1 MAITRSQIARQLLA
15 GGGLSLEDA
24 KMMAPRGEFLAYINP
39 REAQML
45 KDAGGSG
52 AMTPMGIPSFF
63 DDTSYGEDMG
73 GAYSSYSD
81 TPGDQGGGGSR
92 SGDDGYGGGDEN
104 PRPTYSQQLTNIQT
118 QGDDD
123 FERDLALATRTGRR
137 GIIDY
142 ISDNPVTNY
151 IRDNKKGILST
162 ILGTALLGPTYPMLS
177 LGIAGIGKLRANKL
191 TDDIDDTGDGGG
203 IKDKFK
209 DTLDRFKQ
217 LGNPNKYLAFNP
229 NSLLDR
235 TIKNTYNIYKE
246 TGIGEGKLKGLME
259 KDIEQ
264 NKKKGTPLSLPPEA
278 YTLVG

>member
-73 GAYSSYSD
+73 AAYSSS
-81 TPGDQGGGGSR
+81 PSGGGTGPSG
-92 SGDDGYGGGDEN
+92 GDDGYGGGDEN
-104 PRPTYSQQLTNIQT
+104 PRPTYAQQLTKIQT

-123 FERDLALATRTGRR
+123 FERDLALATRTRR
-137 GIIDY
+137 GGIIDY

-151 IRDNKKGILST
+151 IRDNRKGILSN
-162 ILGTALLGPTYPMLS
+162 IIGTALLGPAYPMIG
-177 LGIAGIGKLRANKL
+177 LGLAGIGKLRSNNL
-191 TDDIDDTGDGGG
+191 IDDTDEGGG

-217 LGNPNKYLAFNP
+217 LGDPNKYLANKPLDYRIGDISDKTFNAAIGSGFNP
-229 NSLLDR
+229 YTGEELKPGEAEELQDQR
-235 TIKNTYNIYKE
+235 DKQGGITTTNT
-246 TGIGEGKLKGLME
+246 TM
-259 KDIEQ
+259 
-264 NKKKGTPLSLPPEA
+264 T
-278 YTLVG
+278 V

>member
-73 GAYSSYSD
+73 AAYSSS
-81 TPGDQGGGGSR
+81 PSGGGTGPSG
-92 SGDDGYGGGDEN
+92 GDDGYGGGDEFA
-104 PRPTYSQQLTNIQT
+104 RPTYAQQLTNIQT
-118 QGDDD
+118 QRDDD
-123 FERDLALATRTGRR
+123 FESDLALATRTGRR

-209 DTLDRFKQ
+209 DTLDRFKE
-217 LGNPNKYLAFNP
+217 LGDPNKYLAFNP

>member
-39 REAQML
+39 READML
-45 KDAGGSG
+45 RAAGGSG
-52 AMTPMGIPSFF
+52 IMTPMGIPSFF

-73 GAYSSYSD
+73 AAYSSS
-81 TPGDQGGGGSR
+81 PSGGGTGPSG
-92 SGDDGYGGGDEN
+92 GDDGYGGGDEFA
-104 PRPTYSQQLTNIQT
+104 RPTYAQQLTNIQT
-118 QGDDD
+118 QRDDD
-123 FERDLALATRTGRR
+123 FESDLALATRTGRR

-209 DTLDRFKQ
+209 DTLDRFKE
-217 LGNPNKYLAFNP
+217 LGDPNKYLAFNP

>member
-73 GAYSSYSD
+73 AAYSSS
-81 TPGDQGGGGSR
+81 PSGGGTGPSG
-92 SGDDGYGGGDEN
+92 GDDGFGGGDEFA
-104 PRPTYSQQLTNIQT
+104 RPTYAQQLTNIQT
-118 QGDDD
+118 QRDDD
-123 FERDLALATRTGRR
+123 FESDLALATRTGRR

-209 DTLDRFKQ
+209 DTLDRFKE
-217 LGNPNKYLAFNP
+217 LGDPNKYLAFNP

>member
-81 TPGDQGGGGSR
+81 TPGDQGGGTSQ
-92 SGDDGYGGGDEN
+92 SGDDGFGGGDEN
-104 PRPTYSQQLTNIQT
+104 YRPTYSQQLTNLQT

-123 FERDLALATRTGRR
+123 FERDLAIATRTGRG
-137 GIIDY
+137 GIIDFL
-142 ISDNPVTNY
+142 SDNPVTNY
-151 IRDNKKGILST
+151 IRDNRKGILQN
-162 ILGTALLGPTYPMLS
+162 IIGTALLGPAYPMLS
-177 LGIAGIGKLRANKL
+177 LGLAGVGKLRSSNL
-191 TDDIDDTGDGGG
+191 IDDTDDGGG

-217 LGNPNKYLAFNP
+217 LGDPNKYLADLTKKQKQMLQGPQRNLRNIMGISDQEILENISPFNDP
-229 NSLLDR
+229 KAPATLEDV
-235 TIKNTYNIYKE
+235 
-246 TGIGEGKLKGLME
+246 
-259 KDIEQ
+259 Q
-264 NKKKGTPLSLPPEA
+264 NF
-278 YTLVG
+278 YRV

>member
-73 GAYSSYSD
+73 AAYSSS
-81 TPGDQGGGGSR
+81 PSGGGSGF
-92 SGDDGYGGGDEN
+92 SGGDDGYGGGDEFA
-104 PRPTYSQQLTNIQT
+104 RPTYAQQLTNIQT
-118 QGDDD
+118 QRDDD
-123 FERDLALATRTGRR
+123 FESDLALATRTGRR

-209 DTLDRFKQ
+209 DTLDRFKE
-217 LGNPNKYLAFNP
+217 LGDPNKYLAFNP

>member
-73 GAYSSYSD
+73 ASYSSYSD
-81 TPGDQGGGGSR
+81 TPGDQGGGTSP
-92 SGDDGYGGGDEN
+92 SSDDGFGGGDEN
-104 PRPTYSQQLTNIQT
+104 YRPTYSQQLTNLQT
-118 QGDDD
+118 QGDDN
-123 FERDLALATRTGRR
+123 FERDLAIATRTGRG
-137 GIIDY
+137 GIIDFL
-142 ISDNPVTNY
+142 SDNPVTNY
-151 IRDNKKGILST
+151 IRDNRKGILQN
-162 ILGTALLGPTYPMLS
+162 IIGTALLGPAYPMLS
-177 LGIAGIGKLRANKL
+177 LGLAGVGKLRSSNL
-191 TDDIDDTGDGGG
+191 IDDTDDGGG

-217 LGNPNKYLAFNP
+217 LGDPNKYLADLTKKQKQMLQGPQRNLRDIMGISDEEILKNISPFNDP
-229 NSLLDR
+229 KAPATLEDV
-235 TIKNTYNIYKE
+235 
-246 TGIGEGKLKGLME
+246 
-259 KDIEQ
+259 Q
-264 NKKKGTPLSLPPEA
+264 NF
-278 YTLVG
+278 YRV